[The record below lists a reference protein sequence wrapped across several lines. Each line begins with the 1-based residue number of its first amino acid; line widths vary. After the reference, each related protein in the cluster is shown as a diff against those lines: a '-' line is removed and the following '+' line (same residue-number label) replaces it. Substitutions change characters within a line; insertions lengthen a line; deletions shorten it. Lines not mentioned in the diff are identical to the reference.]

1 MTVKRTSHATSWS
14 EGHETAADDD
24 AAIEDQFEGMDYLTR
39 FSKLIERGKTILD
52 VGCGDGLSVDAYL
65 VKQGITVNG
74 IDVSARMIELARKNV
89 PGGFYEVKDMLDLK
103 EGEYCVDGIVSLRA
117 MLHIPHARYRAL
129 LKNFASFMPKSGA
142 LLLAMRP
149 DEWGQAGEDAAGAM
163 VSLYH
168 DSAGDNIELLE
179 DAGFTILLNDIDASG
194 DEKHQI
200 ILARS

>member
-1 MTVKRTSHATSWS
+1 MLQDRLVT
-14 EGHETAADDD
+14 
-24 AAIEDQFEGMDYLTR
+24 EGMHGIFPDRSRLEQ
-39 FSKLIERGKTILD
+39 IQTILD
-52 VGCGDGLSVDAYL
+52 VGCGDGLPVDAYL
-65 VKQGITVNG
+65 VKQDLAVNV
-74 IDVSARMIELARKNV
+74 IDASERMIELARRNV
-89 PGGFYEVKDMLDLK
+89 PEGFYEVKDMLDLK

-149 DEWGQAGEDAAGAM
+149 DEWGQAGKDAAGAM
-163 VSLYH
+163 VPLYH

-194 DEKHQI
+194 DKKHQI